1 MYARSLCED
10 EEDGP
15 IGPSP
20 LEKITATGDPV
31 DIKSDITKIKST
43 VSKIQASPAYQ
54 VGMGAWSGGLAGAAK
69 AAGRQVPSALSKP
82 GEFLTRPEATTALG
96 TVIPGAGIGPAAKG
110 ILGAATRG
118 IGAEVPGV
126 GVVKS
131 GYLPKLDPVAA
142 YSTPSALVTAP
153 LSGKDPLKK

>member
-69 AAGRQVPSALSKP
+69 AAGR
-82 GEFLTRPEATTALG
+82 
-96 TVIPGAGIGPAAKG
+96 
-110 ILGAATRG
+110 
-118 IGAEVPGV
+118 
-126 GVVKS
+126 
-131 GYLPKLDPVAA
+131 
-142 YSTPSALVTAP
+142 
-153 LSGKDPLKK
+153 

>member
-54 VGMGAWSGGLAGAAK
+54 VGMRLGLAAWRVLPRLPE
-69 AAGRQVPSALSKP
+69 GRFRALCLNLES
-82 GEFLTRPEATTALG
+82 
-96 TVIPGAGIGPAAKG
+96 
-110 ILGAATRG
+110 
-118 IGAEVPGV
+118 
-126 GVVKS
+126 S
-131 GYLPKLDPVAA
+131 
-142 YSTPSALVTAP
+142 
-153 LSGKDPLKK
+153 